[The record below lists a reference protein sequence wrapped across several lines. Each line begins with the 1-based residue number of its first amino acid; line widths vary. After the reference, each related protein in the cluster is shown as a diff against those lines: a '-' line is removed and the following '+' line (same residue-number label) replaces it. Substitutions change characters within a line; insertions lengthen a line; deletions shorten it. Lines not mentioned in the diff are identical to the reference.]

1 MLGLLRKLFRT
12 RDRRQHYRLEQPVLT
27 VTIDGKDYAT
37 LNWSL
42 GGLRIGGV
50 HPQFSCGQKIDGE
63 IRLPA
68 GGAGSFVAEVVN
80 AGEDRSLQLRLLEI
94 SPAIFVA
101 MGGLKGN

>member
-1 MLGLLRKLFRT
+1 MLGFLRKLFRT
-12 RDRRQHYRLEQPVLT
+12 RDRRHHYRLEQPVLT
-27 VTIDGKDYAT
+27 VTIGGRDYAT

-42 GGLRIGGV
+42 GGLRVGGV
-50 HPQFSCGQKIDGE
+50 RERFDRGQTIEGE

-80 AGEDRSLQLRLLEI
+80 AGESGRLQLRLLEI

-101 MGGLKGN
+101 MGGLKGG